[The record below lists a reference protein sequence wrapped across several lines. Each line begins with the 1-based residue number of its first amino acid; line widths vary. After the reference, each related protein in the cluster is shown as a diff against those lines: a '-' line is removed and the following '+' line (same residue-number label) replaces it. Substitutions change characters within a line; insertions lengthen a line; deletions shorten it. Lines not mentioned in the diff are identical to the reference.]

1 MFLHVTEAKYLG
13 SFRVEVYFNDGRKGV
28 VDLSDTLKG
37 PVFAPLKD
45 ESFFAQLKV
54 DKELDTISWPN
65 GADLAPEYLYFKA
78 FRNEPR
84 LHEKFRE
91 WGYIA

>member
-13 SFRVEVYFNDGRKGV
+13 RFRVKVYFNNGRKGV
-28 VDLSDTLKG
+28 VDLSDRLKG
-37 PVFAPLKD
+37 RVFAPLRD
-45 ESFFAQLKV
+45 ESLFAQLKV

-78 FRNEPR
+78 FRNEPE
-84 LHEKFRE
+84 LQEKFRE
-91 WGYIA
+91 WGYI